1 MFALPQKDV
10 GIPEHMR
17 SQQSLQQMLADTQ
30 DKFQLAQYRFVL
42 GVATAI
48 VHLCK
53 LMTSGKDTNLLCI
66 QQSLYAQ
73 LAHMQDMQLYTAKLT
88 V

>member
-1 MFALPQKDV
+1 MFVLPQQDG

-17 SQQSLQQMLADTQ
+17 SRQSLQQMLADTK
-30 DKFQLAQYRFVL
+30 DKFQLAQYRFLL

-48 VHLCK
+48 FHLCK
-53 LMTSGKDTNLLCI
+53 LINSEKATNLLCT

-73 LAHMQDMQLYTAKLT
+73 LVYMQDMQLHTAKLP